1 MTTVLVVVAALAGCG
16 CALTTPDP
24 DVSRARAV
32 ERYVEAVEPIRRAVD
47 RLLERA
53 DPILR
58 RYDLHRLGA
67 RPAQERIWELE
78 RSFALYAARIGG
90 LTPVPAELALGH
102 SRYAHT
108 YLFEDAYLRALAEA
122 LPSRRFGGLPK
133 TARRQRTAIVAWRVR
148 LEAVAERLGVALP
161 ADLQQ
166 AGRGEIA
173 PSPRGD

>member
-1 MTTVLVVVAALAGCG
+1 MTA
-16 CALTTPDP
+16 PDT

-58 RYDLHRLGA
+58 RYDLRRLGA
-67 RPAQERIWELE
+67 RPAQRRVWELE
-78 RSFALYAARIGG
+78 RSFAFYATRIGS
-90 LTPVPAELALGH
+90 LTPVPAELALAH
-102 SRYAHT
+102 SRYAHA
-108 YLFEDAYLRALAEA
+108 YLLEDAYLRALAEA
-122 LPSRRFGGLPK
+122 LPSRQFGGLPR
-133 TARRQRTAIVAWRVR
+133 TARWQRAAIVAWRVR
-148 LEAVAERLGVALP
+148 LEIVAERLGVALP